1 MTLASFT
8 TCSYLLQQL
17 LSVCKAKTIYGAS
30 LSIITSWVPNSLQK
44 STTIHDVTAS
54 ATVGSKMYL
63 LEEHFEANT
72 RPSWSLAKIPTLISY
87 LVASTAASQLNLSFP
102 TGGFFHIPLGI
113 TRIGGLGLCLLTAV
127 WYSSIALRAL
137 HTSWEGLVK
146 FPPKTT
152 SFLRSQILCATVAT
166 TYISPSSILSIR
178 VPICCGLLVWWES
191 APLKHHY
198 DRSNLIYHVNIL
210 QI

>member
-1 MTLASFT
+1 MTSPPPP
-8 TCSYLLQQL
+8 QL
-17 LSVCKAKTIYGAS
+17 GQRCIY
-30 LSIITSWVPNSLQK
+30 WK
-44 STTIHDVTAS
+44 STL
-54 ATVGSKMYL
+54 K
-63 LEEHFEANT
+63 
-72 RPSWSLAKIPTLISY
+72 PTPALRDLWLKSPLISY

-178 VPICCGLLVWWES
+178 VPICCGLLVWWEL

-198 DRSNLIYHVNIL
+198 DRVIL
-210 QI
+210 YTT